1 MPELA
6 AFTLTQGTGTGRA
19 MQLGE
24 PLSFWGGVDRHGDVI
39 DVHHEAHGASVTGRV
54 MFMASGRGSSSSAY
68 QLGELLRTGHAPAA
82 IVLTEPDGIIAMGVL
97 AAAEL
102 YGTQMPLVTVA
113 MHDLRQVPD
122 GVTVTVT
129 ADRDGATLTW

>member
-1 MPELA
+1 MPEVA
-6 AFTLTQGTGTGRA
+6 AFTLTAGTGTGRA

-39 DVHHEAHGASVTGRV
+39 DVHHEAHGTSVTGRV
-54 MFMASGRGSSSSAY
+54 MFMTSGRGSSSSAY
-68 QLGELLRTGHAPAA
+68 LLGELIRTGVAPAA

-102 YGTQMPLVTVA
+102 YGRHMPFVTVTP
-113 MHDLRQVPD
+113 DQLRLVPD
-122 GVTVTVT
+122 GAMVSVEATQ
-129 ADRDGATLTW
+129 DRATIRW